1 MARDT
6 TIHGSHWGGRG
17 RVRRISS
24 WNGTGNEY
32 RPSTCSAANFVL
44 LAGPEGAAWCEAGR
58 IEAARLSDVQ
68 LDVHRAGRTDLAD
81 PENRFCSAYGLPPTG
96 ACLVRPDGFVGWR
109 AKASE
114 PDPSASLATALRTLL
129 CRS

>member
-68 LDVHRAGRTDLAD
+68 LDVHRVGRTDLAD